1 MAAAA
6 YSINDLSSVKP
17 KDISVDVVNELERY
31 TKSIF
36 GDNIEIFR
44 RNISEEVL
52 SEGEHTFTFGAA
64 FKLEDGYSP
73 QGHLLFDADNLVE
86 PFSLKLGEEG
96 LLSDA
101 ELAEIDEKN
110 LKNVK
115 AEDA

>member
-6 YSINDLSSVKP
+6 YSINDLSSVKQ

-31 TKSIF
+31 TKNIF
-36 GDNIEIFR
+36 GDNIETFR
-44 RNISEEVL
+44 RNISEELL

-73 QGHLLFDADNLVE
+73 QGHLLFDADNLEE
-86 PFSLKLGEEG
+86 PFSLVLGENILGRE
-96 LLSDA
+96 
-101 ELAEIDEKN
+101 ELNEIDEKN
-110 LKNVK
+110 LKGVK